1 MLFPYG
7 TDFINGLRPAQT
19 ATADA
24 FYKQDEG
31 CVSNKEADFR
41 GEYGGLDSFFLIQ
54 YPVRVEFLAKN
65 YYPINQPLNQI
76 AEEFFMKKGFTLI
89 ELLVVVLI
97 IGILS
102 AVALPQYQRSVGK
115 ADAAQLLVAL
125 KAYDTALA
133 EYKLAG
139 NGGKNDVVLFSGT
152 DAVIGNIYPA
162 KDNVRDNVGNKFKVM
177 YRWSNNIYGYQ
188 YTYIYD
194 KKSNSTLYLWDFG
207 TAGGNRAECDYDST
221 RWQAL
226 CDAVKSTRLTDAD
239 WEYKKI

>member
-1 MLFPYG
+1 MYQIRKRILG
-7 TDFINGLRPAQT
+7 GNT
-19 ATADA
+19 
-24 FYKQDEG
+24 
-31 CVSNKEADFR
+31 EALTR
-41 GEYGGLDSFFLIQ
+41 FFLIQ

-76 AEEFFMKKGFTLI
+76 DEEFFMKKGFTLI

-125 KAYDTALA
+125 KAYDTARD

-139 NGGKNDVVLFSGT
+139 NGGSGWAELAGR
-152 DAVIGNIYPA
+152 DAVMGNIYPA
-162 KDNVRDNVGNKFKVM
+162 ESSDSDNVGNKFEVM
-177 YRWSNNIYGYQ
+177 YSWSNNTYGYQ

-221 RWQAL
+221 RWKAL

-239 WEYKKI
+239 WTYEKI

>member
-1 MLFPYG
+1 
-7 TDFINGLRPAQT
+7 
-19 ATADA
+19 
-24 FYKQDEG
+24 
-31 CVSNKEADFR
+31 
-41 GEYGGLDSFFLIQ
+41 
-54 YPVRVEFLAKN
+54 
-65 YYPINQPLNQI
+65 
-76 AEEFFMKKGFTLI
+76 MKKGFTLI

-139 NGGKNDVVLFSGT
+139 NGGSGWAELAGR
-152 DAVIGNIYPA
+152 DAVMGNIYPA
-162 KDNVRDNVGNKFKVM
+162 ESSDSDNVGNKFEVM
-177 YRWSNNIYGYQ
+177 YSWSHNTYGYQ

-194 KKSNSTLYLWDFG
+194 KKSSSSLYLLDFG
-207 TAGGNRAECDYDST
+207 TAGGNRAECEYDST
-221 RWQAL
+221 RWKAL

-239 WEYKKI
+239 WEYEKI

>member
-1 MLFPYG
+1 
-7 TDFINGLRPAQT
+7 
-19 ATADA
+19 
-24 FYKQDEG
+24 
-31 CVSNKEADFR
+31 
-41 GEYGGLDSFFLIQ
+41 
-54 YPVRVEFLAKN
+54 
-65 YYPINQPLNQI
+65 
-76 AEEFFMKKGFTLI
+76 MKKGFTLI

-194 KKSNSTLYLWDFG
+194 KKATLPSICGILERQAE
-207 TAGGNRAECDYDST
+207 TERSATMIPRGG
-221 RWQAL
+221 
-226 CDAVKSTRLTDAD
+226 RLSVML
-239 WEYKKI
+239 